1 VIDAS
6 QTRSQT
12 EELKPAVPSMKS
24 SRKSILALAV
34 FALGLN
40 AAAAAYTISPA
51 DFVLPN
57 FSGLVAE
64 LLPQKEASKPIPDAV
79 VAALNDIQ
87 SDQQHIATALRDN
100 GSSLQRNTALLEDN
114 GSSLQRNTAL
124 QEDNGASLQRNTALL
139 RDNGSLLQQNSALL
153 QQDATKL
160 DTLRSSL
167 TDEQSNVKTISDQ
180 LSMLVAKVDSL
191 QNAVTITSSITSSIS
206 KGLAHARV
214 SGLAR
219 KRLARSMKPKRYIS
233 VGHAP
238 LTTAPASVR
247 NPSYN
252 PAG

>member
-1 VIDAS
+1 MQVIENS
-6 QTRSQT
+6 QTQGRT
-12 EELKPAVPSMKS
+12 EERETAVPSKRS
-24 SRKSILALAV
+24 SRKSILALSL
-34 FALGLN
+34 FALGFN
-40 AAAAAYTISPA
+40 AAAAAYTTSPS

-87 SDQQHIATALRDN
+87 SDQQRIATVLR
-100 GSSLQRNTALLEDN
+100 DN

-124 QEDNGASLQRNTALL
+124 QEDNGAFLQRNTALL
-139 RDNGSLLQQNSALL
+139 QDNGSLLQQNSALL

-167 TDEQSNVKTISDQ
+167 TDERSDVKTISAQ
-180 LSMLVAKVDSL
+180 LSTLIAKVDSL
-191 QNAVTITSSITSSIS
+191 RSVVTSEITSSIA
-206 KGLAHARV
+206 KARARARL

-219 KRLARSMKPKRYIS
+219 KRLARSMKPKGYIS
-233 VGHAP
+233 VGNAP
-238 LTTAPASVR
+238 LTTAPGPVR
-247 NPSYN
+247 NPSYT